1 MRHLRLQLASNSYLN
16 RQGHI
21 TLRTTPAQFLEYQ
34 MQARKQ
40 KVTLSTAV
48 VFPKGYFLENLAVR
62 ADNSILVTSIKTR
75 ELWYV
80 PPTRPNEQVEPALLF
95 TFDKSP
101 TSMVE
106 LESDVFYLFTT
117 DGYAT
122 HASDLYRVD
131 LREWKPG
138 QGIHPE
144 LILAFPSQVRA
155 LNGSCLVGPST
166 ILVAD
171 SFASLIW
178 RVELSDDGRSASAS
192 IWLKHYSMLYHPG
205 ELKPEQ
211 PGVNGLRFS
220 KKMSYVYYTSTVL
233 KLFMRVRVDRQTL
246 APLGIPEY
254 LGGDKMMDDFLLDE
268 DAGVAYVTTH
278 RENSIDR
285 MSLEPDRNEETESVA
300 GSPFDEQLVGPS
312 SGAWGRAPG
321 EAGRVAFFTTDG
333 GTTAL
338 PLDGVLRAAKILR
351 VEF

>member
-1 MRHLRLQLASNSYLN
+1 MTRATQKAKL
-16 RQGHI
+16 
-21 TLRTTPAQFLEYQ
+21 TTVA
-34 MQARKQ
+34 
-40 KVTLSTAV
+40 

-62 ADNSILVTSIKTR
+62 ADNSLLVTALKTR

-80 PPTRPNEQVEPALLF
+80 PPAKPGEQVEPLLLF
-95 TFDKSP
+95 TFDHSP
-101 TSMVE
+101 MSIVE
-106 LESDVFYLFTT
+106 PEANVFYLCTS

-122 HASDLYRVD
+122 HASGLHRID
-131 LREWKPG
+131 LRGWKPG
-138 QGIHPE
+138 QAIHPE
-144 LILAFPSQVRA
+144 LVLTFPAAVRA
-155 LNGSCLVGPST
+155 LNGSCLIGKRT
-166 ILVAD
+166 IVVAD

-178 RVELSDDGRSASAS
+178 RVELTDDGRSASAS

-205 ELKPEQ
+205 EMKPEQ

-220 KKMSYVYYTSTVL
+220 QKTSYVYYTATVL
-233 KLFMRVRVDRQTL
+233 KLFMRVRVDRETL

-278 RENSIDR
+278 RENTIDR
-285 MSLEPDRNEETESVA
+285 MSLEPDRNEERESVA
-300 GSPFDEQLVGPS
+300 GNPFDEELVGPS

-321 EAGRVAFFTTDG
+321 EGGRVAFFTTDG

-338 PLDGVLRAAKILR
+338 PLDGVLRTAKILH

>member
-1 MRHLRLQLASNSYLN
+1 M
-16 RQGHI
+16 
-21 TLRTTPAQFLEYQ
+21 E
-34 MQARKQ
+34 ARKQ
-40 KVTLSTAV
+40 KVSLRTAA

-62 ADNSILVTSIKTR
+62 ADNSILVTSIKTH

-80 PPTRPNEQVEPALLF
+80 PPANPSEQVEPALLF

-106 LESDVFYLFTT
+106 LEPDVFYLFTT

-122 HASDLYRVD
+122 HASDLHRID
-131 LREWKPG
+131 LRRWKPG
-138 QGIHPE
+138 QEIHPE
-144 LILAFPSQVRA
+144 LVLTFPSPVRA
-155 LNGSCLVGPST
+155 LNGSCLIGPRT

-178 RVELSDDGRSASAS
+178 RVELSEDGRAASAS

-220 KKMSYVYYTSTVL
+220 KKTSYVYYTSTVL

-254 LGGDKMMDDFLLDE
+254 LGGDKMMDDFCLDE
-268 DAGVAYVTTH
+268 DLGVAYVTTH
-278 RENSIDR
+278 RENTIDR
-285 MSLEPDRNEETESVA
+285 MSLEPDRNEERESVA
-300 GSPFDEQLVGPS
+300 GNPFDEDLVGPS

-321 EAGRVAFFTTDG
+321 EVGRVAFFTTDG

-338 PLDGVLRAAKILR
+338 PSDGILRTAKVLR
-351 VEF
+351 VEFFAAD

>member
-1 MRHLRLQLASNSYLN
+1 MTSA
-16 RQGHI
+16 
-21 TLRTTPAQFLEYQ
+21 T
-34 MQARKQ
+34 Q
-40 KVTLSTAV
+40 KATLSTV
-48 VFPKGYFLENLAVR
+48 TVFPKGYFLENLAVR
-62 ADNSILVTSIKTR
+62 SDNSLLVTSIKTH

-80 PPTRPNEQVEPALLF
+80 PPAKPGEQVEPAVLF
-95 TFDKSP
+95 TFEKSP

-106 LESDVFYLFTT
+106 PEPEVFYLFTT

-122 HASDLYRVD
+122 HASDLHRID
-131 LREWKPG
+131 LRGWKPG
-138 QGIHPE
+138 QEIHPE
-144 LILAFPSQVRA
+144 LILTFPSAVRA
-155 LNGSCLVGPST
+155 LNGSCLIGPRT

-178 RVELSDDGRSASAS
+178 RVELSDAGRNASVS

-220 KKMSYVYYTSTVL
+220 KRSSYVYYTSTVL
-233 KLFMRVRVDRQTL
+233 KLFMRVRVDRETL

-254 LGGDKMMDDFLLDE
+254 LGGDKMMDGFLLDE

-278 RENSIDR
+278 RENTIDR
-285 MSLEPDRNEETESVA
+285 MSLEPDRNEEREVIA
-300 GSPFDEQLVGPS
+300 GSPFDEELVGPS

-333 GTTAL
+333 GTTSL
-338 PLDGVLRAAKILR
+338 PLDGVLRPAKILR

>member
-1 MRHLRLQLASNSYLN
+1 MEIN
-16 RQGHI
+16 
-21 TLRTTPAQFLEYQ
+21 
-34 MQARKQ
+34 KQ
-40 KVTLSTAV
+40 KATLSTAA

-62 ADNSILVTSIKTR
+62 ADNSILVTSLKTH

-80 PPTRPNEQVEPALLF
+80 PPATRAEHVEPALLF

-101 TSMVE
+101 MSMVE
-106 LESDVFYLFTT
+106 LEPDVFYLFAT

-122 HASDLYRVD
+122 HASDLHRID
-131 LREWKPG
+131 LRGWKPG
-138 QGIHPE
+138 QEIHPE
-144 LILAFPSQVRA
+144 LVFTFPSPVRA
-155 LNGSCLVGPST
+155 LNGSCLIGPRT

-178 RVELSDDGRSASAS
+178 RVELSEDGRSASAS

-205 ELKPEQ
+205 EMKPEQ

-220 KKMSYVYYTSTVL
+220 TKTSYVYYTSTVL

-278 RENSIDR
+278 RENTIDR
-285 MSLEPDRNEETESVA
+285 MSLEPDRNEERESVA
-300 GSPFDEQLVGPS
+300 GNPFDEELVGPS

-333 GTTAL
+333 GTTA
-338 PLDGVLRAAKILR
+338 PPPDGKVREAKVLR
-351 VEF
+351 VEFSGT